1 MPNMIIFRYGSRMV
15 ADEEITSGD
24 LLIVFFCVMIGAMQ
38 LGQVSPN
45 FEAVTAAKGAA
56 FFVYK
61 ICARVSFIV
70 WKVRI
75 SFTLLSY

>member
-38 LGQVSPN
+38 LGQMAPN
-45 FEAVTAAKGAA
+45 FEAVTAARGAA
-56 FFVYK
+56 FFVYG
-61 ICARVSFIV
+61 ICARVNIL
-70 WKVRI
+70 I
-75 SFTLLSY
+75 LLFF